1 MNKKKVVILII
12 GLLLIGIIVSF
23 LYFGNKKSEEPNNNT
38 LIDNNLQTNDNIQI
52 EKISTYNNPI
62 VPEGFK
68 KVETDFASWKLENGV
83 PKGWNK
89 GLVIEDNIGN
99 QFVWVPID
107 LENLHYDSYYL
118 SVREQYK
125 KESLNIQ
132 NNEDIQILKYGGF
145 YVARY
150 EAGVPKEKQ
159 NNLENIS
166 VNTNNVIGVPVSKKG
181 SIPWNYIDAENA
193 EKSAKSMYNL
203 SHLKSGLLT
212 NKQWEGIMQ
221 WLNGC
226 NYNVYENSS
235 EWGNHSDVNF
245 EFSGYYS
252 TDHGKNYQY
261 GKEKMKREYNM
272 ILSCG
277 ATDRN
282 MANNIYDLAGNLR
295 EYVTG
300 NSNSNYEAAGGYY
313 DNIHQ
318 SAYGSG
324 GYSQASNQI
333 GFRVVLSII

>member
-1 MNKKKVVILII
+1 MNR
-12 GLLLIGIIVSF
+12 
-23 LYFGNKKSEEPNNNT
+23 NSEEKEKSIANENDNNN
-38 LIDNNLQTNDNIQI
+38 LITPVSI
-52 EKISTYNNPI
+52 YNNPI

-68 KVETDFASWKLENGV
+68 KVETDSASWKIENGI

-89 GLVIEDNIGN
+89 GLVIEDENGN

-118 SVREQYK
+118 SVHEQYK
-125 KESLNIQ
+125 KELLNEK
-132 NNEDIQILKYGGF
+132 NDEDIQIVKYGGF

-150 EAGVPKEKQ
+150 EAGVPEEMQ

-166 VNTNNVIGVPVSKKG
+166 VSTNNIIGVPVSKKG
-181 SIPWNYIDAENA
+181 SIPWNYISAENA
-193 EKSAKSMYNL
+193 KKSAESMYSNNGI
-203 SHLKSGLLT
+203 KSSLLT
-212 NKQWEGIMQ
+212 LKQWEGIMQ

-235 EWGNHSDVNF
+235 KWGNYSDVNF
-245 EFSGYYS
+245 KFSGYYS
-252 TDHGKNYQY
+252 IDHGKNYQY
-261 GKEKMKREYNM
+261 SKEKMKREYNM

-295 EYVTG
+295 EYVTD
-300 NSNSNYEAAGGYY
+300 NSNSSYGAAGGYY

-318 SAYGSG
+318 CAYGYS
-324 GYSQASNQI
+324 GYSQSSNQI
-333 GFRVVLSII
+333 GFRVVIYLSKTY